1 MLKDWASHTYVNAT
15 EYWTFRK
22 KLTQQIALAGFVEFV
37 LHLTRLGPE
46 MINIAKDSGNIT
58 FNNFRFDI
66 DDAKGL
72 KKMFLSPTNLLL
84 PTNFLSVFDHFVGL
98 ARKGLKVEFIR
109 RQQESSFNPFLTNF
123 AIFYPLKTLENQRKF
138 HGNIGQK
145 WINKN

>member
-72 KKMFLSPTNLLL
+72 KKCS
-84 PTNFLSVFDHFVGL
+84 
-98 ARKGLKVEFIR
+98 LKVEFIR
-109 RQQESSFNPFLTNF
+109 LQQEDSINSFLTNVL
-123 AIFYPLKTLENQRKF
+123 ILYSLKTTENQRL
-138 HGNIGQK
+138 
-145 WINKN
+145 